1 MKKMLMLFVAVL
13 LLQTIVQSQDE
24 NPYFKKNSVTAD
36 LWHIAGGLNINY
48 ERNFKYDFLGAKEI
62 GFKAGYTNGS
72 WIDINNG
79 SGFLFGYNHVITKNH
94 KHALVLNVDI
104 TPFTSDVLLGMG
116 AAYRLQTKKGF
127 VMRAGLGFNNSP
139 VIGTLIFGLGYSF

>member
-1 MKKMLMLFVAVL
+1 MKKMLMLFIAAL
-13 LLQTIVQSQDE
+13 MLQTVQSQDE

-62 GFKAGYTNGS
+62 GFKAGYTNDS
-72 WIDINNG
+72 WIDDG
-79 SGFLFGYNHVITKNH
+79 GGFLFGYNHVFTKNH
-94 KHALVLNVDI
+94 KHALVVNADI
-104 TPFTSDVLLGMG
+104 TPFTRDVLVGAG

-139 VIGTLIFGLGYSF
+139 VVGTLIIGLGYSF

>member
-1 MKKMLMLFVAVL
+1 MKKMLLLFIAAL
-13 LLQTIVQSQDE
+13 MLQTVQSQDE
-24 NPYFKKNSVTAD
+24 NPYFKKNSVTFD
-36 LWHIAGGLNINY
+36 VYHVAGGLSFNY
-48 ERNFKYDFLGAKEI
+48 EGNFKTKFVGAKEI
-62 GFKAGYTNGS
+62 GFKAGYTNDS
-72 WIDINNG
+72 WIDDG
-79 SGFLFGYNHVITKNH
+79 GGFLFGYNHVFTKNH